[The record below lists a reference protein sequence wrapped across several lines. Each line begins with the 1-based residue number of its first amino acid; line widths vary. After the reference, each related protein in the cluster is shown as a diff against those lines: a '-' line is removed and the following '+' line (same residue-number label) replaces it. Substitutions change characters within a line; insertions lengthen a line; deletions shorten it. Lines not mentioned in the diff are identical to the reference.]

1 MGRSRCRIA
10 IARQT
15 CHIAVSISKLTG
27 QSIAASIMAI
37 VVVFIATRPAFPTLF
52 CYLAARKPDNITAVH
67 TIIVRWSTPAYAS
80 LVILRAASV
89 IIRRI
94 SRREH
99 GSIGGARY
107 RSVGRVWYRSIR
119 GVWYR
124 CVGWIWHGRIS
135 RVWYRSIRGDWY
147 RCVGWIWH
155 GRISGI
161 GRCWS
166 AISRKTSIVVVL
178 KLAGKSITATISVR
192 ITVCPAAQ
200 TGAIWFPI
208 WKPTN
213 VRILAIVA

>member
-80 LVILRAASV
+80 LVILRTASV

-107 RSVGRVWYRSIR
+107 RSVGRVWYRCVGWIWHGGISRVWYRSIR

-124 CVGWIWHGRIS
+124 CVGWIWHR
-135 RVWYRSIRGDWY
+135 
-147 RCVGWIWH
+147 
-155 GRISGI
+155 RISGI
-161 GRCWS
+161 RRCWS
-166 AISRKTSIVVVL
+166 VVSRKTSIVVVL
-178 KLAGKSITATISVR
+178 KLAGKSITTTISVR
-192 ITVCPAAQ
+192 ITVRPATH

-208 WKPTN
+208 
-213 VRILAIVA
+213 